1 MTKPG
6 AQLKRD
12 SESSTMKARRTE
24 QVTRDDILNL
34 LSDDE
39 VARVSTAETASRLS
53 DGDEYLD
60 LEQLDQGVRKAR
72 GSTAHMG
79 RLVPKK
85 AVHAN
90 TWAKILEQLAAP
102 AVPPQR
108 GV

>member
-6 AQLKRD
+6 EQLKRD

-72 GSTAHMG
+72 GATAHIG
-79 RLVPKK
+79 RLVPRK
-85 AVHAN
+85 AVHEN
-90 TWAKILEQLAAP
+90 TWARILKQLAAP
-102 AVPPQR
+102 ALPPQQ